1 MIIYEWFNLANSI
14 DNRKQQSKILVGKN
28 NCNKKNCFAVLKGGQ
43 VRKAI
48 YSIDGYTEKI
58 IDFEKIDLIGT
69 DDIKAL
75 LKDISDGTVFIA
87 QKNVGVYATKASVG
101 QVLDLRMRFSQNG
114 RVYALKKQKYVVQ
127 EKDVSSESMMI
138 SYPDGQTFL
147 VKGDTFKNNY
157 SLDSLEWDLYKPN
170 DIAKKYTTL
179 TKNIYFKTPWGEY
192 VYAPLGSKLCIEY
205 ASTRDFFIV
214 SNSLFKV
221 AYNII
226 GTQEDIDEQNM
237 F

>member
-1 MIIYEWFNLANSI
+1 M
-14 DNRKQQSKILVGKN
+14 RKT
-28 NCNKKNCFAVLKGGQ
+28 
-43 VRKAI
+43 I
-48 YSIDGYTEKI
+48 YSIDGFTEKN
-58 IDFEKIDLIGT
+58 IDFEKIDLVGT

-75 LKDISDGTVFIA
+75 LKEISDGTVFTA

-101 QVLDLRMRFSQNG
+101 QVLDLRMRFSHNG
-114 RVYALKKQKYVVQ
+114 RAYALKKQKYVVQ
-127 EKDVSSESMMI
+127 EKDVSSDSMII
-138 SYPDGQTFL
+138 SYTFL

-214 SNSLFKV
+214 SNSLFKE

-226 GTQEDIDEQNM
+226 GTQEDIDEQNII
-237 F
+237 